1 MSPDEVGRATVVI
14 LSRVKDLRGLS
25 VDELVAR
32 YESAASRHDQATQ
45 GADAF
50 GPRDGLRASRR
61 RTVLAELAESEDS
74 GLGFGAKTIRG
85 EWRKGRLRFP

>member
-32 YESAASRHDQATQ
+32 YESAASRHGQATH
-45 GADAF
+45 GADAS

-61 RTVLAELAESEDS
+61 RTCMTALAESEDS
-74 GLGFGAKTIRG
+74 GLGFGAKMTLG